1 MTEGV
6 AVLLALH
13 SSSDTLAVGYQ
24 TLGGGPAT
32 LATHPLGRSLGND
45 LLACVELQLPAS
57 RWRELGR
64 LAVATGPGG
73 FTGTRLTVVLARTLA
88 QQLDCPLD
96 GFSSFLLIARRLWM
110 GGDVGAN
117 GEPFCIT
124 QSLPRRG
131 LVAGRYQA
139 DPGAL
144 GGLSE
149 LEVPRLLPDPA
160 VLQGLVCREAQ
171 VDPSADLS
179 QLLLLSQAA
188 AAAGWPAP
196 WQPVLPIY
204 PTSPVA
210 QA

>member
-1 MTEGV
+1 MSDV
-6 AVLLALH
+6 LPWLLALH
-13 SSSDTLAVGYQ
+13 SSSDTLAVGLQ
-24 TLGGGPAT
+24 PLGGGAAT

-45 LLACVELQLPAS
+45 LLACVEQLLPAS

-88 QQLDCPLD
+88 QQLDRPLD
-96 GFSSFLLIARRLWM
+96 GFSSFLLIARRLWLA
-110 GGDVGAN
+110 GEAGAR
-117 GEPFCIT
+117 GEPFWIT
-124 QSLPRRG
+124 QTLPRRG

-139 DPGAL
+139 DPVAL
-144 GGLSE
+144 GGLAE
-149 LEVPRLLPDPA
+149 DEVPRLFSAPA
-160 VLQGLVCREAQ
+160 TLAGQACFEAR
-171 VDPSADLS
+171 VDASADLT

-188 AAAGWPAP
+188 AVAGWPAP

-210 QA
+210 TA